1 MKIREL
7 LEQANTLILENFQ
20 LALKDFSVD
29 NNVETVKSELDRFRR
44 LQSRISDARKKDINY
59 WRKLGFSEFVKFLN
73 ATEAKDSKRR
83 RIRRVKAASDEIL
96 TVKKTENSHLFFPL
110 SKDASC
116 FYGSGTPWCISTR
129 DGKNYFYQYTIH
141 GNSAVCFLVYKD
153 GVYALVFDPHTFDIT
168 ECQDKNN
175 NNSLP
180 VDRFLE
186 MAGVTAQQLLA
197 FTQKNYDTIFSEIKK
212 SNNRDLEKDLPKL
225 VAEHSEFI
233 EKVIEAIKD
242 YSDGESANHIRDML
256 ISLKRIFHDQY
267 AKFFELYIEQFIAKS
282 ATLSYYYASD
292 VIGERFELGEP
303 AIAKNGRW
311 ACYYARHVLND
322 RFPAAEPAIAKSAI
336 ASLQYA
342 MFVLGHERF
351 ELGEP
356 AIFADPEIAVQYSK
370 ALGKPRLKEAER
382 VIATDRRAA
391 VYYAEFSPEHRKA
404 MRDLGVDV

>member
-7 LEQANTLILENFQ
+7 LEQESTLILENFQ

-129 DGKNYFYQYTIH
+129 DGKNYFYRYTIH
-141 GNSAVCFLVYKD
+141 SNKAVCFLVYKD
-153 GVYALVFDPHTFDIT
+153 GVYALVFDPDTSEVS
-168 ECQDKNN
+168 ECQDKKN

-180 VDRFLE
+180 VDIFLR
-186 MAGVTAQQLLA
+186 MAGVTAKQLLE
-197 FTQKNYDTIFSEIKK
+197 FTRKNYDTIFSEIKK

-242 YSDGESANHIRDML
+242 YSEGQSPIYIRDML
-256 ISLKRIFHDQY
+256 LSLKRIFYDQY
-267 AKFFELYIEQFIAKS
+267 AKFFELYIEEFIAKS
-282 ATLSYYYASD
+282 ATLSCYYASD

-303 AIAKNGRW
+303 AIFTDPQIT
-311 ACYYARHVLND
+311 V
-322 RFPAAEPAIAKSAI
+322 
-336 ASLQYA
+336 QYA
-342 MFVLGHERF
+342 KGLGM
-351 ELGEP
+351 
-356 AIFADPEIAVQYSK
+356 
-370 ALGKPRLKEAER
+370 PRLKEAER
-382 VIATDRRAA
+382 VIASDRKAA
-391 VYYAEFSPEHRKA
+391 IYYAHFSPEHRKA
-404 MRDLGVDV
+404 MRDLGVNV